1 VPRCPRD
8 LCVITIAAVVTAA
21 ADLPRPAR
29 AVDEIQ
35 VYNAEI
41 AEIGQ
46 WTVEQHLNY
55 TFQGHTQPDFPGGL
69 ISNHAL
75 NGTPEFAYGISD
87 WWELGFYLPFA
98 VNSGG
103 QFLSNGGKIRDLFVS
118 PHADK
123 RDFFYG
129 VNFELGYATPPF
141 SQSRFTLEIR
151 PIIGVRNPDW
161 EFIIN
166 PILDLT
172 FGEFGETDFA
182 PAVRLARNLGEDRF
196 LGVEYY
202 ADLGKAVDVLPL
214 SQQSHQLFG
223 VADFKLAD
231 FDVELGLG
239 YGLTPG
245 SDRLVAKAII
255 GYAFPVPGKSG
266 ENNSNGGVINTPL
279 VTKAAARQAAA
290 AAVGPD
296 VFAAAR

>member
-1 VPRCPRD
+1 MRD
-8 LCVITIAAVVTAA
+8 RRVVTTLALA
-21 ADLPRPAR
+21 IAVAVATAAR
-29 AVDEIQ
+29 AADEIQ

-55 TFQGHTQPDFPGGL
+55 TFKGHTQPDFPGGL

-75 NGTPEFAYGISD
+75 NGTPEFAYGITD

-98 VNSGG
+98 VNGGG
-103 QFLSNGGKIRDLFVS
+103 QFLSNGAKIRNLFVV

-141 SQSRFTLEIR
+141 SQSRYTLEIR

-161 EFIIN
+161 EFIVN

-172 FGEFGETDFA
+172 FGEYGETDFA

-202 ADLGKAVDVLPL
+202 ADFGKIDDVLPL

-223 VADFKLAD
+223 VTDFKLAD

-245 SDRLVAKAII
+245 SDRLIAKAII
-255 GYAFPVPGKSG
+255 GYAFPVPGKAG
-266 ENNSNGGVINTPL
+266 AANEAGDGVIKTPL
-279 VTKAAARQAAA
+279 VTKAAARQAAIS
-290 AAVGPD
+290 AVTPD
-296 VFAAAR
+296 VFAAMR